1 MKNLGIELCWLTVK
15 DLSAAIKFYTDI
27 VGLTL
32 LAHSPEFGWAELG
45 GEGGSRLGL
54 SVESN
59 QNPIKAGSNTVTCF
73 TVDDI
78 GQACKIFSEKGAT
91 LIGEMMEVPGHVKI
105 QSFIDKDGNTLQLV
119 QKIY

>member
-1 MKNLGIELCWLTVK
+1 MKNLGIELSWLTVK

-54 SVESN
+54 CVESN
-59 QNPIKAGSNTVTCF
+59 ENPIKAGSNTVTCF
-73 TVDDI
+73 TVDNI
-78 GQACKIFSEKGAT
+78 AEACKFFSEKGAT